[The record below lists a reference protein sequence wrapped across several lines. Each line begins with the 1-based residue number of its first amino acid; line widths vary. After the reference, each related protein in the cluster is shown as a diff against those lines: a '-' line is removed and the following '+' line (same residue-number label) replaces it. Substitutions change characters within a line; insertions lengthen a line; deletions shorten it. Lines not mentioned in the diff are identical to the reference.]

1 MRTAARLQALAVSR
15 RRVAAA
21 CIAALF
27 ALALC
32 WQLWWFVP
40 ARVPAWLA
48 AALHAAPMLP
58 ALILLLLR
66 RRSAAF
72 WGGLGALFTFSHG
85 ISEAWAAPEARL
97 AALIEAALSI
107 SLVVAASWG
116 GLRQRFAR
124 RRGV

>member
-1 MRTAARLQALAVSR
+1 MQAGAVSR
-15 RRVAAA
+15 RALAAA
-21 CIAALF
+21 CIVALF
-27 ALALC
+27 

-48 AALHAAPMLP
+48 AAIHAAPMLP
-58 ALILLLLR
+58 ALVLLLLR

-85 ISEAWAAPEARL
+85 VSEAWADAEVRA
-97 AALIEAALSI
+97 AALTEVALSVA
-107 SLVVAASWG
+107 LVVAASWG

>member
-1 MRTAARLQALAVSR
+1 MQAGTVSR
-15 RRVAAA
+15 RALAAA
-21 CIAALF
+21 CIVALF

-48 AALHAAPMLP
+48 AAIHAAPMLP
-58 ALILLLLR
+58 ALVLLLLR

-85 ISEAWAAPEARL
+85 VSEAWADRGET
-97 AALIEAALSI
+97 ALTEVALSVA
-107 SLVVAASWG
+107 LVVAASWG

>member
-1 MRTAARLQALAVSR
+1 MQAGAVSR
-15 RRVAAA
+15 RALAAA
-21 CIAALF
+21 CIVALF
-27 ALALC
+27 ALALF

-48 AALHAAPMLP
+48 AAIHAAPMLP
-58 ALILLLLR
+58 ALVLLLLR

-85 ISEAWAAPEARL
+85 VSEAWADAEVRA
-97 AALIEAALSI
+97 AALTEVALSVA
-107 SLVVAASWG
+107 LVVAASWG